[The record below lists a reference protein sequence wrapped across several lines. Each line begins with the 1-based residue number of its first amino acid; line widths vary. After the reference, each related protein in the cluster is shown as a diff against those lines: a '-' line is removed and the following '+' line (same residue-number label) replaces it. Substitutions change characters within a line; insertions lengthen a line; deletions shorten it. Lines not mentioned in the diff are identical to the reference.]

1 MHPQEMFDNMMAAKR
16 AERMKTSSQLTLGEL
31 ILKLE
36 NVKDK
41 KKKIEFDFNGN
52 HGPTKIRSWR
62 GSYNELAI
70 DYGMDDRYTLLQ
82 FIEELKGSIGKTY
95 EGYKG
100 GDFTMGKITPIW
112 VAHWGESSIDNYRGS
127 ESENVGIVDIE
138 ETDNLVIIKT
148 DKIDY

>member
-1 MHPQEMFDNMMAAKR
+1 
-16 AERMKTSSQLTLGEL
+16 MKSD
-31 ILKLE
+31 
-36 NVKDK
+36 KDRLAININK
-41 KKKIEFDFNGN
+41 ST
-52 HGPTKIRSWR
+52 GPTKIRSWR